1 MAKWHESECSF
12 GNNNNHNG
20 ISVSSNYFTFRFS
33 ELFYI
38 FCQKNIWCIIVAAE
52 NNSVNFGGHYL
63 TIQI

>member
-33 ELFYI
+33 ELFFYLLSEEHMA
-38 FCQKNIWCIIVAAE
+38 K
-52 NNSVNFGGHYL
+52 NNSVTLAG
-63 TIQI
+63 TI